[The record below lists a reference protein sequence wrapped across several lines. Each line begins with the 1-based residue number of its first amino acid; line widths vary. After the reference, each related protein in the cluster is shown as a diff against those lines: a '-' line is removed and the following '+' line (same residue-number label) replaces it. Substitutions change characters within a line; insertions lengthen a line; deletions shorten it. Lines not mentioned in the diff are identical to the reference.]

1 MNARKAADEKLR
13 ESLRECMQVKNAMLE
28 VEEETEP
35 YEDHVF
41 SDKFEA
47 EIKKLLVV
55 RNKKAERAKLF
66 KYAASVA
73 AAILVVVG
81 IVSASATSTKA
92 TLPSIDIL
100 GWFDTH
106 FEFSKGTPDSKESE
120 FIFEEAQITY
130 IPEGFVKSG
139 ENKSFT
145 YVEYK
150 YENAGGAHFSVYVSK
165 AKVNPQQDNE
175 EISREMFLNHDG
187 YECLFIEREDE
198 DSYAWEDSEGLFY
211 RVYGNVGKQEL
222 NSVMNGIHYK
232 GEKK

>member
-106 FEFSKGTPDSKESE
+106 FEFGKGTSTSKDTEL
-120 FIFEEAQITY
+120 IFDEAQITY
-130 IPEGFVKSG
+130 IPEGFVKTG
-139 ENKSFT
+139 ENKTFT
-145 YVEYK
+145 YIEYK
-150 YENAGGAHFSVYVSK
+150 YENARDDYFFVYVSK

-175 EISREMFLNHDG
+175 EISREIFLNENG
-187 YECLFIEREDE
+187 YECLYIEREDE
-198 DSYAWEDSEGLFY
+198 ESYYWEDSDGLFY
-211 RVYGNVGKQEL
+211 NIYGNARKREL
-222 NSVMNGIHYK
+222 NSVMNGIQYK
-232 GEKK
+232 GENK